1 LASVDVLTMLAVFDA
16 MLLVL
21 VAMLAVLMLI
31 AEASEE

>member
-1 LASVDVLTMLAVFDA
+1 MASVDVLTMLAVFDA